1 MIPTFQGDEM
11 SKIVRSPT
19 RYITDIVFD
28 TADNVFNGALR
39 ILGYTFSYGRMIAQ
53 EEDRK
58 LKESTKSSR

>member
-1 MIPTFQGDEM
+1 M

-28 TADNVFNGALR
+28 TADNVFNGGLR
-39 ILGYTFSYGRMIAQ
+39 ILGYTLSYGRMIAQ

-58 LKESTKSSR
+58 LRESTKSSR